1 MTCDEEE
8 RSGVPEQT
16 GTMVLWLWPAAHSKR
31 IVESM
36 PNTELFTHLAEIAG
50 VFVGFGA
57 LISIR
62 SERTRDDFEIV
73 MIRFIVWFGIL
84 VVVTA
89 LAPVVIGEFGVTGHG
104 LWVASSVVY
113 LVLWWGG
120 SGVLDRLNPERTRIL
135 TRLRGSARMR
145 VEIPAAPMWV
155 GANLALVLVLL
166 GVLPNLEPALY
177 LAAVA
182 LALLLDAQMLLYL
195 VYGQGEK

>member
-1 MTCDEEE
+1 
-8 RSGVPEQT
+8 
-16 GTMVLWLWPAAHSKR
+16 
-31 IVESM
+31 M

-89 LAPVVIGEFGVTGHG
+89 LAPVVISEFGVTGHG
-104 LWVASSVVY
+104 LWVASSVLY
-113 LVLWWGG
+113 LALWWGG
-120 SGVLDRLNPERTRIL
+120 GGALDRLNPERTRML
-135 TRLRGSARMR
+135 TRLQGRARMR
-145 VEIPAAPMWV
+145 AEIPAAPMWLC
-155 GANLALVLVLL
+155 ANIALVLVLL

-177 LAAVA
+177 LTAVA